1 MRWMQIIYIS
11 TQKSTFL
18 YITFMFYWI
27 CRLVPECANDGA
39 AGGKKGALKETNIAL
54 RGDSARTT
62 ERVRHS
68 SQFEYPAAATLTKE
82 EICSCLEDTGIF
94 PSLSEVSP
102 EDALFVTEAL
112 IEAGIPI
119 VKISMN
125 DPDATEVIAYL
136 AKHAPTAIVGAGS
149 IRNMNTA
156 QMCLDA
162 GARFLATDGLIPGII
177 EFATKEKLVS
187 VQGGLT
193 LTEVISA
200 WDGGADFVKVI
211 PCSAVGGH
219 NYIRTLKTV
228 IPQARLIA
236 AGGVNQLTALNY
248 IMAGAAALGVGQE
261 LIPTEAVQLRQARR
275 IQELSR
281 RFLAAVDNGRA

>member
-1 MRWMQIIYIS
+1 MRIFHIS
-11 TQKSTFL
+11 IRKSTFL
-18 YITFMFYWI
+18 YITFMFYWP
-27 CRLVPECANDGA
+27 CRLVPQETVDGA
-39 AGGKKGALKETNIAL
+39 AGGKKGALNETSIVF

-62 ERVRHS
+62 ERVKHS

-82 EICSCLEDTGIF
+82 EIRSCIEDTGII
-94 PSLSEVSP
+94 PSLSEMST
-102 EDALFVTEAL
+102 EDALFVAEAL
-112 IEAGIPI
+112 VEAGIPI

-136 AKHAPTAIVGAGS
+136 AKHAPTTILGAGN
-149 IRNMNTA
+149 IRNKNAA
-156 QMCLDA
+156 QKCLNA

-177 EFATKEKLVS
+177 EFAAKEKLVS
-187 VQGGLT
+187 VLGGLT

-211 PCSAVGGH
+211 PCYAVGGYK
-219 NYIRTLKTV
+219 YIRTLNTV

-248 IMAGAAALGVGQE
+248 IMAGAAALSVGKE
-261 LIPTEAVQLRQARR
+261 LIPTEAVLLRQAGR
-275 IQELSR
+275 IQELAR
-281 RFLAAVDNGRA
+281 RFLTAVNNGRS